1 VHWYTSRWII
11 CGVVLR
17 SLLMPVC
24 SFRIHPALWC
34 PWCFHT
40 NRFIEQCQTTW
51 SDGVHSAWTFLY
63 WGCTWWYARYSLS
76 PRSLPHVD
84 VIVANGDSIASEG
97 KGDYMFVEGRVMDTK
112 GNPIAGAVI
121 DTWETDGSGLY
132 DTQVRL
138 CTLHNHYLLIEQIQY
153 ADRDEPDCRG
163 RLHSAEDGYYSFR
176 AIVCV

>member
-1 VHWYTSRWII
+1 
-11 CGVVLR
+11 
-17 SLLMPVC
+17 
-24 SFRIHPALWC
+24 
-34 PWCFHT
+34 
-40 NRFIEQCQTTW
+40 
-51 SDGVHSAWTFLY
+51 
-63 WGCTWWYARYSLS
+63 
-76 PRSLPHVD
+76 
-84 VIVANGDSIASEG
+84 
-97 KGDYMFVEGRVMDTK
+97 MFVEGRVMDTK